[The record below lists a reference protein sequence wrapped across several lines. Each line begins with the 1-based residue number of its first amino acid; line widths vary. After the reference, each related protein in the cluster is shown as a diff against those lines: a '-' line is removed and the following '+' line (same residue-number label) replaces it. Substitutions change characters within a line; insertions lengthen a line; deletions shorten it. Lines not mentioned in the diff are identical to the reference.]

1 MKNLEELAELQ
12 AKQKEIIKKEAEGIK
27 EPEVPLHKGV
37 TYKTYSTSVLKS
49 NKKFKVFM
57 TCFIFI
63 QWHRRMNF
71 AQYFLV
77 AVVRV
82 KSNENQLHNQ
92 QQIFV
97 LFNILYKAFRKSINH
112 NAYNFRCKF
121 KWAFNHISTKI
132 EFRWFPSNVGFLRP
146 FCWFQFEP
154 RNGLIWVRKCPRFD
168 WQLFWLE
175 FSTPKFQR
183 LVLLDSISNLR
194 QSFCSLTFLWWI
206 CEANF
211 IWLYLGCAPVAV

>member
-1 MKNLEELAELQ
+1 MTINYIPFVRHYNPLLIRNRSRILTIHKDRIVWKEKFLEN
-12 AKQKEIIKKEAEGIK
+12 KEM
-27 EPEVPLHKGV
+27 
-37 TYKTYSTSVLKS
+37 
-49 NKKFKVFM
+49 VF
-57 TCFIFI
+57 
-63 QWHRRMNF
+63 QNG
-71 AQYFLV
+71 
-77 AVVRV
+77 V
-82 KSNENQLHNQ
+82 KSIQAAACNGAHGIG

-97 LFNILYKAFRKSINH
+97 LFSSLDKVFRNIIDH
-112 NAYNFRCKF
+112 NAYNFHYKF
-121 KWAFNHISTKI
+121 KWVFKIFSTKI
-132 EFRWFPSNVGFLRP
+132 EFRWFPSNVGFLHP

-194 QSFCSLTFLWWI
+194 QNFCSLTFLWWI

-211 IWLYLGCAPVAV
+211 IWLYLSCAPVAV